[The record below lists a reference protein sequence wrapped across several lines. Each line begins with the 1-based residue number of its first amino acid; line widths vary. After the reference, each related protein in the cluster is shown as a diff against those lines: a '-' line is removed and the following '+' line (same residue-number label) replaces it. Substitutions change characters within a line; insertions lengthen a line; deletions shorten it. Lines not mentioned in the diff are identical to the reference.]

1 MTFYVLVY
9 WEWRNCWRLDCHST
23 LNNGHLFQMW
33 QASVLRCVLSLLCT
47 LYCTV
52 SCVRYV
58 RQLYTRVGLSP
69 EPIHINYFAPVREG
83 EVLWWPCLSVSLS
96 LCVCRVFVLEGVCN
110 CTSDLHSSQKFLYML
125 PMAVARSSSAS
136 VAIRY
141 AFPVLWMTSYLHIM
155 GICTSEVPVR
165 TAGQPDGTASLGQW
179 PGRLCLRTAAE
190 SAVGP

>member
-1 MTFYVLVY
+1 MAICFKCGKPVYFGVFYHCFALYTVQFHVS
-9 WEWRNCWRLDCHST
+9 DMFVS
-23 LNNGHLFQMW
+23 
-33 QASVLRCVLSLLCT
+33 CT
-47 LYCTV
+47 LGSVCPQNRFTLITLPPLGKAKYCDD
-52 SCVRYV
+52 
-58 RQLYTRVGLSP
+58 RVYL
-69 EPIHINYFAPVREG
+69 
-83 EVLWWPCLSVSLS
+83 SLS
-96 LCVCRVFVLEGVCN
+96 LSVFVLEGVCN

>member
-1 MTFYVLVY
+1 MAICFKCGKPVYFGVFYH
-9 WEWRNCWRLDCHST
+9 C
-23 LNNGHLFQMW
+23 F
-33 QASVLRCVLSLLCT
+33 A
-47 LYCTV
+47 LYTV
-52 SCVRYV
+52 QFHVSYV

-83 EVLWWPCLSVSLS
+83 EVLWWPCLSVFLS
-96 LCVCRVFVLEGVCN
+96 VCVCRVFVLEGVCN

-125 PMAVARSSSAS
+125 PMAVALSSSAS

-155 GICTSEVPVR
+155 GIYTSEVPVR